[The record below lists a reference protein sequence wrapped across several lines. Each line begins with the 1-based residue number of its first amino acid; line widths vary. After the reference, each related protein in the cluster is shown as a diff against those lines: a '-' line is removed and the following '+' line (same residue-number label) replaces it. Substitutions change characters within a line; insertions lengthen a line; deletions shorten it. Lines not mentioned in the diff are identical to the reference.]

1 MSYKICPN
9 CKKINDENSEVCKY
23 CGFSLK
29 DYKNSTDEIKDN
41 LKNFTDGI
49 FSKIQNK
56 IENEDFTDDIVS
68 KIQNKI
74 ENEDIFRTNDIKEM
88 IDNLDEESLNQLL
101 DKYGISPNKLRT
113 LDFNRLFDN
122 VDIDKLKQDLKELGK
137 INPKPKEDVETV
149 KVEVEEDKDV
159 KEKPKDEVPLGND
172 GHNNEVLIKDNRS
185 GKETNPKN
193 NETSEHP
200 KDEKPSNINICSKCG
215 FENRSKVKFC
225 TNCGNKLI

>member
-41 LKNFTDGI
+41 IKNFTDGI

-56 IENEDFTDDIVS
+56 LENEDFTEDIVS
-68 KIQNKI
+68 KIQNKL

-88 IDNLDEESLNQLL
+88 IENLDEESLNQLL
-101 DKYGISPNKLRT
+101 DKYGISPNKLRS
-113 LDFNRLFDN
+113 LDFNKLFDN
-122 VDIDKLKQDLKELGK
+122 VDIDKLKEDIKELGK
-137 INPKPKEDVETV
+137 INPKPKADVETV
-149 KVEVEEDKDV
+149 NVEVEEDEEV
-159 KEKPKDEVPLGND
+159 KEKPKDEVPLND
-172 GHNNEVLIKDNRS
+172 NENDDEEPIKDNES
-185 GKETNPKN
+185 KSEANHQDNK
-193 NETSEHP
+193 TSEP
-200 KDEKPSNINICSKCG
+200 NKEGNLSNINICSKCG